1 MYTPHT
7 VTLYNVTENPDT
19 LEVGYNITILRG
31 VFLSRSHARNIE
43 KTGLRDADSARLY
56 IPFSVTA
63 VDGITGRRKTYVRP
77 KAYRE
82 LTDTTEYWTLEAGG
96 ASSGVDCF
104 FIKGEVVT
112 QAGYRY
118 IRENTDDV
126 YDITTVDTKDF
137 GSEDMQHW
145 QVGGR

>member
-1 MYTPHT
+1 MYTPHV

-19 LEVGYNITILRG
+19 LEIDYNITVLKG
-31 VFLSRSHARNIE
+31 VFLDRSHARNIE
-43 KTGLRDADSARLY
+43 KSGLRDADSATLF
-56 IPFSVTA
+56 IPFSVSATDGTTA
-63 VDGITGRRKTYVRP
+63 LSKQYVGP

-82 LTDTTEYWTLEAGG
+82 LADTSDYWTLEAGG

-112 QAGYRY
+112 RAGYRY
-118 IRENTDDV
+118 IREHYDDV
-126 YDITTVDTKDF
+126 YDVTTVDERDF
-137 GSEDMQHW
+137 GSTDMQHW